1 MLNIMTSALRVSLV
15 TIVLCGLIYPLAVTA
30 LAQWLLPYQANGSL
44 EIEAKG
50 AILGSRLIGQD
61 WTGPQW
67 FHGRL
72 SVTSEIDPNDPTK
85 TLPRPYNAAN
95 STGSNL
101 GPTSRTLVERLAA
114 DRKALAESQPELMNQ
129 LLPADMLTSSA
140 SGLDPDISPAYAAL
154 QLSRVAEA
162 RGVPVAEISTLLKQ
176 HIRGRSL
183 GIFGEPRVNVFLL
196 NLTLQR
202 AYPIRSERSP
212 RS

>member
-15 TIVLCGLIYPLAVTA
+15 TIVFCGLIYPLAVTG

-44 EIEAKG
+44 VIEANG
-50 AILGSRLIGQD
+50 TILGSRLIGQD

-72 SVTSEIDPNDPTK
+72 SATTDIDPNDPTK
-85 TLPRPYNAAN
+85 TVPRPYNAAN
-95 STGSNL
+95 STGSNF
-101 GPTSRTLVERLAA
+101 GPTSRTLRERLAT
-114 DRKALAESQPELMNQ
+114 DRKALEESQPELMNQ

-176 HIRGRSL
+176 HIRGRSF

-196 NLTLQR
+196 NRTLQR
-202 AYPIRSERSP
+202 TYAKRSDRSP

>member
-1 MLNIMTSALRVSLV
+1 MLNIMTSALRLSLV
-15 TIVLCGLIYPLAVTA
+15 TIVLCGLIYPLAVTG
-30 LAQWLLPYQANGSL
+30 LAQWLMPYQANGSF
-44 EIEAKG
+44 EIEADG
-50 AILGSRLIGQD
+50 TILGSRLIGQD

-72 SVTSEIDPNDPTK
+72 SVTTEIDPNDPTK

-101 GPTSRTLVERLAA
+101 GPTSRTLMERLAA
-114 DRKALAESQPELMNQ
+114 DRTTLVESQPELMNQ
-129 LLPADMLTSSA
+129 VLPADMLTSSG

-154 QLSRVAEA
+154 QLSRLDEA
-162 RGVPVAEISTLLKQ
+162 RCVPVAEISTLLKQ

-202 AYPIRSERSP
+202 AYPIRSDRSP

>member
-1 MLNIMTSALRVSLV
+1 MLNIMTSALRISLV
-15 TIVLCGLIYPLAVTA
+15 TIVLCGLIYPLAVTG

-44 EIEAKG
+44 ETEPDG
-50 AILGSRLIGQD
+50 TILGSGLIGQD

-72 SVTSEIDPNDPTK
+72 SATNYIDPNDPTK
-85 TLPRPYNAAN
+85 TVPRPYNAAN

-101 GPTSRTLVERLAA
+101 GPTSRTLMERLAA
-114 DRKALAESQPELMNQ
+114 DRKALEESQPELMNQ
-129 LLPADMLTSSA
+129 VLPADMLTSSA

-154 QLSRVAEA
+154 QLSRVADA
-162 RGVPVAEISTLLKQ
+162 RGVPVAQISTLLEQ
-176 HIRGRSL
+176 HIRGRGL

-196 NLTLQR
+196 NRTLQR
-202 AYPIRSERSP
+202 TYPKRSDRSP